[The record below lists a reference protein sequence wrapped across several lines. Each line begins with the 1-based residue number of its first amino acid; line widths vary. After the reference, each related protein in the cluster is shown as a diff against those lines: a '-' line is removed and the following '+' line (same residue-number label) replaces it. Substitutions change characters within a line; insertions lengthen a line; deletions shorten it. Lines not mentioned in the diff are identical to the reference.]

1 MKWMFIPAI
10 VLIHA
15 GAVAQQLLSID
26 DALRIGKENSKT
38 LQASEAKADAA
49 AARAGEVRTSL
60 LPSLKAEG
68 GYKRLS
74 DVGPFAVKLPIFP
87 APVEIS
93 PSVVNNYSVK
103 LTLQQPIFTGLKLE
117 NASRSADL
125 LADASSS
132 DHRSDAADLV
142 LNIRT
147 AYWGLYQAV
156 QIKTSVDEN
165 VQRLDLDRRDTQNL
179 LKAGM
184 ATRNDLLRIEVQL
197 SNAKLAQIDA
207 ANDLQVAAMTLNNV
221 IGQPLE
227 TDVRLSS
234 APWPLSG
241 DSLSVPDTLA
251 PFRLLLRDAL
261 VSRPDVQA
269 MDLRVQSASAGLS
282 SARGGWWPQI
292 FFTGS
297 YYYSRPN
304 IRFQPTIDAF
314 KPSWELGVAA
324 QWDLWNWGTTSYQ
337 TDQAAANL
345 QQNQLLLD
353 QMKDNVSLEVRRNML
368 AVRRAA
374 EKIDVA
380 RTGVGQAEE
389 NLRTI
394 KDKFKAGLA
403 TSADLMDAEVSML
416 QARTSFTAA
425 CVEHEISRARLDR
438 ALGKEE

>member
-1 MKWMFIPAI
+1 MKWIFIPAI

-15 GAVAQQLLSID
+15 GAIAQQTLSID

-49 AARAGEVRTSL
+49 AARAGEVGTGL
-60 LPSLKAEG
+60 LPSLRAEG

-103 LTLQQPIFTGLKLE
+103 LTLQQPIFTGFKLE

-125 LADASSS
+125 LADASSN

-156 QIKTSVDEN
+156 QIKASVDEN

-227 TDVRLSS
+227 TDVQLSS

-241 DSLSVPDTLA
+241 DSLSSPDTLA
-251 PFRLLLRDAL
+251 PFRSLLQDAL
-261 VSRPDVQA
+261 VSRPDLQA

-282 SARGGWWPQI
+282 SARGSWWPQI
-292 FFTGS
+292 VFTGA

-337 TDQAAANL
+337 TDQAAATL
-345 QQNQLLLD
+345 RQNQLIFD

-368 AVRRAA
+368 AVRRAV